1 MPANGST
8 TNRDEKELARCAAMV
23 SVNTL
28 DTGLANFRAIARK
41 LLNDPKEGYHTRK
54 IRLFKK
60 ALDAID
66 RALDHNERW
75 AVQMALALT
84 IGNVRDFV
92 ESEVAAPP
100 GGFEV
105 TVRETHT
112 QTQTRSVRLA
122 KPTQSIT
129 DPSGSQAS
137 PGPSTVRDPALPHER
152 TVARRHPT

>member
-1 MPANGST
+1 MPTNGST
-8 TNRDEKELARCAAMV
+8 ANRDEKELKRCGAMV

-41 LLNDPKEGYHTRK
+41 LLNQPKEGYHTRK

-66 RALDHNERW
+66 RGMDHNERW

-84 IGNVRDFV
+84 IGNLRDFV

-105 TVRETHT
+105 IVQETETRTRT
-112 QTQTRSVRLA
+112 QRIKATATA
-122 KPTQSIT
+122 KAP
-129 DPSGSQAS
+129 SQA
-137 PGPSTVRDPALPHER
+137 
-152 TVARRHPT
+152 

>member
-1 MPANGST
+1 MGANGSKV
-8 TNRDEKELARCAAMV
+8 NRDKKELERCARMV

-28 DTGLANFRAIARK
+28 DTGIANFRTIARK

-54 IRLFKK
+54 IRMFIK

-75 AVQMALALT
+75 AVQMALSLT
-84 IGNVRDFV
+84 IGGVRDFV
-92 ESEVAAPP
+92 ASDVGTPE

-112 QTQTRSVRLA
+112 HTRTREL
-122 KPTQSIT
+122 TL
-129 DPSGSQAS
+129 GRAS
-137 PGPSTVRDPALPHER
+137 ADHPPASDSKALPGPSMHRDPATPRE
-152 TVARRHPT
+152 